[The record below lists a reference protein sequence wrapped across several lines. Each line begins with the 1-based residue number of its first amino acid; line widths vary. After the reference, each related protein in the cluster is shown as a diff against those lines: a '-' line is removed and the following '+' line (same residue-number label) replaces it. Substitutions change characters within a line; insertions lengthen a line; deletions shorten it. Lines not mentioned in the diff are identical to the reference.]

1 MSNAYALRD
10 RMDGGAGRSLLR
22 WSRPVLICLTTA
34 CALALLA
41 RFVAEPLTRIR
52 HVVVRSDVALADD
65 QVLALSGLQGSD
77 HWYSIAPAVLQRRLE
92 SNPLVR
98 SAKVE
103 KVFPDTVRMTVW
115 GRQPAALVLASS
127 GARSLPIIVDGDG
140 IVFKV
145 GATSEEIDL
154 PVISGLSVGD
164 MALGAQLPAA
174 YVSLV
179 ADLAVL
185 RTRSPSLYALV
196 SEVRVLP
203 AGDPAVSSASPA
215 GFDVLLYLTSSPVP
229 VRMRGTIDETFV
241 KYTLMVLDLLSKQ
254 GVLKDIQELDFRGGS
269 VVYRMAAEKK
279 GG

>member
-10 RMDGGAGRSLLR
+10 RTEGGAGRSLLR
-22 WSRPVLICLTTA
+22 WSRPVLICLTGL

-52 HVVVRSDVALADD
+52 HVVVQSDVALADD

-77 HWYSIAPAVLQRRLE
+77 HWYSVAPLALQKRLE
-92 SNPLVR
+92 ANPLVR
-98 SAKVE
+98 AAKVE

-115 GRQPAALVLASS
+115 GRQPAALVLATA
-127 GARSLPIIVDGDG
+127 GGRSLPIIVDGDG

-145 GATSEEIDL
+145 GATSQEIDL

-164 MALGAQLPAA
+164 TALGAQLPRTF
-174 YVSLV
+174 VPLF
-179 ADLAVL
+179 ADLASL
-185 RTRSPSLYALV
+185 RARSPSLYALV
-196 SEVRVLP
+196 SEVRILP
-203 AGDPAVSSASPA
+203 AAEPAISGETAS
-215 GFDVLLYLTSSPVP
+215 GLDLLLYLTSSPVP
-229 VRMRGTIDETFV
+229 VRVRGTIDETLV

-269 VVYRMAAEKK
+269 VVYRMAAGTK